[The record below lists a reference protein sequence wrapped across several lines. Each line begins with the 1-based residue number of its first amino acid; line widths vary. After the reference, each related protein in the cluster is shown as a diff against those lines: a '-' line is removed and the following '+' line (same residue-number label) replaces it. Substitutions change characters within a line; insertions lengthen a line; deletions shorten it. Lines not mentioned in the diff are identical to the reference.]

1 MMQTRSDTPERCR
14 DDPPTKH
21 MSKLLLFVATV
32 GALASVALCATYGL
46 DQASV
51 LKDQVIIALNYAMV
65 ALFSFVLHI
74 GAVRAW
80 VLGWRK
86 TGVLACIVGLLLFV
100 VTVLLSTSGLA
111 SRADRLLA
119 ERQEVL
125 DGRADIKAQID
136 TLLAEKAVMKFTRIS
151 QALVDITRRQM
162 DEATRVRKAECPD
175 GDWKQRGPK
184 CGTKE
189 IDEMVAATRLATAE
203 EWRAATEHADE
214 IDRQLTALR
223 ELESGVGAAK
233 ALGAWIDALT
243 AWQKMLVAVAY
254 DLGLIVVLI
263 LAEVMGHAQ
272 PARRASIE
280 RCD

>member
-1 MMQTRSDTPERCR
+1 MMQTRSDTRERCC

-100 VTVLLSTSGLA
+100 ATVLLSTSGLA

-151 QALVDITRRQM
+151 QALWSTLPGARWMKPLGCARQNVLTVIGSSEAPNAVPRRSTR
-162 DEATRVRKAECPD
+162 
-175 GDWKQRGPK
+175 W
-184 CGTKE
+184 
-189 IDEMVAATRLATAE
+189 
-203 EWRAATEHADE
+203 WRP
-214 IDRQLTALR
+214 
-223 ELESGVGAAK
+223 
-233 ALGAWIDALT
+233 LGW
-243 AWQKMLVAVAY
+243 
-254 DLGLIVVLI
+254 
-263 LAEVMGHAQ
+263 
-272 PARRASIE
+272 PRPRN
-280 RCD
+280 